1 MNGKKVY
8 RLKERDDMERAVFGA
23 NEFFSQ
29 KAFITGFRGI
39 ENVRIGHLKGT
50 NLKIVEVW
58 FNPWKVSYDEIVDLF
73 FDLHDP
79 TSREG
84 QLLKNQSFIFF
95 SDMNQLTVAKQKKNE
110 LQHLFNDEI
119 ITEITPVWEH
129 INSLEEIK
137 LIS

>member
-1 MNGKKVY
+1 MEKKAIAQ
-8 RLKERDDMERAVFGA
+8 KERTEMERAVFGA
-23 NEFFSQ
+23 SEFFSQ

-50 NLKIVEVW
+50 NVQIVEIW

-84 QLLKNQSFIFF
+84 QLFKNQSFIFF
-95 SDMNQLTVAKQKKNE
+95 SNLHQLTAAKQKKNE
-110 LQHLFNDEI
+110 IQQTFQNDI
-119 ITEITPVWEH
+119 ITEITPVREY
-129 INSLEEIK
+129 ISSLEEIK